1 MSIFTKSFELTT
13 ALTNFLIFIVS
24 VFCVIKIKEKNW
36 KTFYI
41 LITIDSFLGTIVH
54 GIVISDTIK
63 TIIWSILAISFVLT
77 VNSLL
82 LIFTNIKTRYP
93 IYLSIIISILLLI
106 QYFLN
111 MRFLLTFTFYSLII
125 IIITFIYMIKSS
137 LNNKKYFILGY
148 VFQIIGGVFLLSR
161 VQFNYFNFNG
171 ICHLFML
178 LTLIFF
184 YIGIKKNNL
193 VNI

>member
-41 LITIDSFLGTIVH
+41 LMTIDSFLGTIVH

-77 VNSLL
+77 INSLL

-171 ICHLFML
+171 IYHLFML

-193 VNI
+193 VNN